1 MSPSITFPFVFLSIS
16 ALIKIFEMICLS
28 MSFLTE
34 KLFQGRDN
42 VVFIL
47 LSPPA
52 SSTFKHD
59 LNE

>member
-16 ALIKIFEMICLS
+16 ALIKIFEMS

>member
-16 ALIKIFEMICLS
+16 ALIKIFEMS

-34 KLFQGRDN
+34 KLLQGRDN
-42 VVFIL
+42 VFFIL
-47 LSPPA
+47 LSPA

>member
-16 ALIKIFEMICLS
+16 ALIKIFEMS

-42 VVFIL
+42 VVFNL